1 MQAFYLENV
10 VICVE
15 RSFSI
20 FLCGCKQPNFSTRLL
35 KSGAKIMHK
44 YVKANKKTVKI
55 LVLIQKLVS
64 LRAYIPYIL
73 YMRNV
78 LLIEITE
85 IKTKN

>member
-1 MQAFYLENV
+1 
-10 VICVE
+10 
-15 RSFSI
+15 
-20 FLCGCKQPNFSTRLL
+20 
-35 KSGAKIMHK
+35 MHK